1 MYLIIKNAH
10 ITFAIIS
17 ISLFILRAVWYVT
30 EPPTLKSA
38 KLQQRWA
45 KIVPHIND
53 TLLLSCAVYL
63 MITRGQYPFADQW
76 LTAKFIALLVYIATG
91 TIAIKRGK
99 TAGMRLLF
107 SLLAIATFS
116 YIVAVALTRT
126 PWL

>member
-1 MYLIIKNAH
+1 MYAIIKNAH
-10 ITFAIIS
+10 ITFAVIS
-17 ISLFILRAVWYVT
+17 ISLFMLRAFWSVS
-30 EPPTLKSA
+30 ESK

-63 MITRGQYPFADQW
+63 MMTTGQYPFADHW

-99 TAGMRLLF
+99 TAGVRLLS

-116 YIVAVALTRT
+116 YIFTVAVTRT

>member
-1 MYLIIKNAH
+1 LYLIIKNAH
-10 ITFAIIS
+10 ITFAVIS
-17 ISLFILRAVWYVT
+17 ISLFILRAFWSVT
-30 EPPTLKSA
+30 ESA

-63 MITRGQYPFADQW
+63 MMTTGQYPFADHW

-99 TAGMRLLF
+99 TAGVRLLF
-107 SLLAIATFS
+107 SLLAFATFS
-116 YIVAVALTRT
+116 YIVAVAVTRT

>member
-10 ITFAIIS
+10 ITFAVIS
-17 ISLFILRAVWYVT
+17 ISLFILRAFWSVT
-30 EPPTLKSA
+30 GSD
-38 KLQQRWA
+38 KLQQQWT
-45 KIVPHIND
+45 KIAPHIND

-63 MITRGQYPFADQW
+63 MMTTRQYPFTDHW

-99 TAGMRLLF
+99 TAGIRLLF
-107 SLLAIATFS
+107 SLLAVASFS
-116 YIVAVALTRT
+116 YIVAVAVART

>member
-1 MYLIIKNAH
+1 MYTIIKNAH
-10 ITFAIIS
+10 ITFAVIS
-17 ISLFILRAVWYVT
+17 ISLFILRAFWSVT
-30 EPPTLKSA
+30 ESA

-63 MITRGQYPFADQW
+63 MITTRQYPFVDHW

-99 TAGMRLLF
+99 TAGVRLLF
-107 SLLAIATFS
+107 ALLAIATFI
-116 YIVAVALTRT
+116 YIAAVAVTHT
-126 PWL
+126 PLI

>member
-1 MYLIIKNAH
+1 LYTIIKNAH
-10 ITFAIIS
+10 ITFAVIS
-17 ISLFILRAVWYVT
+17 ISLFILRAFWSVSEST
-30 EPPTLKSA
+30 

-53 TLLLSCAVYL
+53 TLLLGCAVYL
-63 MITRGQYPFADQW
+63 MITTGQYPFSDHW

-91 TIAIKRGK
+91 TVAIKRGK

-107 SLLAIATFS
+107 SILAIATFS
-116 YIVAVALTRT
+116 YIVAVAMTRT

>member
-10 ITFAIIS
+10 ITFAVIS
-17 ISLFILRAVWYVT
+17 ISLFILRAFWSVT
-30 EPPTLKSA
+30 ESA
-38 KLQQRWA
+38 KLQERWA

-63 MITRGQYPFADQW
+63 MMTTGQYPFADHW

-107 SLLAIATFS
+107 SLLAISTFS
-116 YIVAVALTRT
+116 YIVAVAVTRT

>member
-1 MYLIIKNAH
+1 MYTIIKNAH
-10 ITFAIIS
+10 ITFAVIS
-17 ISLFILRAVWYVT
+17 ISLFILRAFWSVT
-30 EPPTLKSA
+30 KSA

-63 MITRGQYPFADQW
+63 MITTRQYPFVDHW

-99 TAGMRLLF
+99 IAGVRLLF
-107 SLLAIATFS
+107 ALLAIATFI
-116 YIVAVALTRT
+116 YIAAVAVTHT
-126 PWL
+126 PLI

>member
-1 MYLIIKNAH
+1 MYTIIKNAH
-10 ITFAIIS
+10 ITFAVIS
-17 ISLFILRAVWYVT
+17 ISLFILRAFWSVSEST
-30 EPPTLKSA
+30 

-53 TLLLSCAVYL
+53 TLLLGCAVYL
-63 MITRGQYPFADQW
+63 MITTGQYPFSDHW

-91 TIAIKRGK
+91 TVAIKRGK

-107 SLLAIATFS
+107 SILAIATFS
-116 YIVAVALTRT
+116 YIVAVAMTRT

>member
-10 ITFAIIS
+10 ITFAVIS
-17 ISLFILRAVWYVT
+17 ISLFILRAFWSVT
-30 EPPTLKSA
+30 ESA
-38 KLQQRWA
+38 KLQQRRA

-63 MITRGQYPFADQW
+63 MMTTGQYPFADHW

-107 SLLAIATFS
+107 SLLAISTFS
-116 YIVAVALTRT
+116 YIVAVAVTRT

>member
-10 ITFAIIS
+10 ITFAVIS
-17 ISLFILRAVWYVT
+17 ISLFILRAFWSVT
-30 EPPTLKSA
+30 ESA

-63 MITRGQYPFADQW
+63 MMTTGQYPFADHW

-116 YIVAVALTRT
+116 YIVAVAVTRT
-126 PWL
+126 PWLY

>member
-10 ITFAIIS
+10 ITFAVIS
-17 ISLFILRAVWYVT
+17 ISLFILRAFWSIT
-30 EPPTLKSA
+30 ESD
-38 KLQQRWA
+38 KLQQRWT
-45 KIVPHIND
+45 KIAPHIND

-63 MITRGQYPFADQW
+63 IMTTGQYPFTDHW

-99 TAGMRLLF
+99 TAGIRLLF
-107 SLLAIATFS
+107 SLLAVATFS
-116 YIVAVALTRT
+116 YIVAVAVTRT

>member
-1 MYLIIKNAH
+1 LYTIVKNAH
-10 ITFAIIS
+10 ITFAVIS
-17 ISLFILRAVWYVT
+17 ISLFILRAFWSVT
-30 EPPTLKSA
+30 ESA

-45 KIVPHIND
+45 KIAPHIND

-63 MITRGQYPFADQW
+63 MMTTGQYPFADHW

-107 SLLAIATFS
+107 SLLAVATFS
-116 YIVAVALTRT
+116 YIVAVAVTRT

>member
-1 MYLIIKNAH
+1 MYTIIKNAH
-10 ITFAIIS
+10 ITFAVIS
-17 ISLFILRAVWYVT
+17 ISLFILRAFWSVT
-30 EPPTLKSA
+30 EST

-53 TLLLSCAVYL
+53 TLLLGCAVYL
-63 MITRGQYPFADQW
+63 MITTGQYPFSDHW

-91 TIAIKRGK
+91 TVAIKRGK

-107 SLLAIATFS
+107 SILAIAIFS
-116 YIVAVALTRT
+116 YIVAVAMTRT

>member
-10 ITFAIIS
+10 ITFAVIS
-17 ISLFILRAVWYVT
+17 ISLFILRAFWSVT
-30 EPPTLKSA
+30 ESA

-63 MITRGQYPFADQW
+63 MMTTGQYPFADHW

-116 YIVAVALTRT
+116 YIVAVAVTRT